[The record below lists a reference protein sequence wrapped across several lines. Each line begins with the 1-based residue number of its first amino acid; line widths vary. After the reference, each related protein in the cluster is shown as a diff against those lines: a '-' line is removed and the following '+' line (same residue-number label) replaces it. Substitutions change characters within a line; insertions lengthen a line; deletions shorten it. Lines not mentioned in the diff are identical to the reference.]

1 MSVRNDFLTPDDFT
15 QMESDK
21 EKKSGIEDLFHQA
34 MEYADTRVDLF
45 KLQAVNKVTEVS
57 SSLLSKL
64 VVIFIFLIA
73 VGLVSIGLA
82 IYVGRLL
89 GAIEYG
95 FFAMGGLIIII
106 GGIFYALRHKLM
118 KAPIGAS
125 LIKKALK

>member
-1 MSVRNDFLTPDDFT
+1 
-15 QMESDK
+15 MESDK

-64 VVIFIFLIA
+64 VVIFTFVIA

-106 GGIFYALRHKLM
+106 GGIFYTLRHKLM